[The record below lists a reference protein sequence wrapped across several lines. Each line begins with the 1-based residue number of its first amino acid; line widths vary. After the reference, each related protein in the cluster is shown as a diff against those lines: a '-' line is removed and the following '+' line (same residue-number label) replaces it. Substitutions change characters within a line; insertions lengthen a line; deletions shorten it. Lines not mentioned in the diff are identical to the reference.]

1 MSQMLVNL
9 SAMRL
14 QLQDVLG
21 YLLFTTC
28 VLQLAVT
35 DCCDGVLEHAVFFR
49 KASG

>member
-21 YLLFTTC
+21 YLLFTMC
-28 VLQLAVT
+28 VLQLGVI
-35 DCCDGVLEHAVFFR
+35 DCCVLEHVVFFR